1 MKVWKVCSVEGD
13 DALERQLGNLEATG
27 ATIKEVI
34 YVTRWE
40 YKIIY
45 TVEDLIEEDAHGSI
59 ETVC

>member
-1 MKVWKVCSVEGD
+1 MKVWKVFNFAGSD
-13 DALERQLGNLEATG
+13 DALERQLCNLEAAG

-45 TVEDLIEEDAHGSI
+45 TVEDLPED
-59 ETVC
+59 